1 MYYKEQEENENFEF
15 DSVLTR
21 DDLIEGK
28 KDIKKIN
35 NKNGVILVDDH
46 KDYAKD
52 LKRYIQIFPYNGQED
67 DGSLVILLGF
77 SQIIIGGYLLS
88 FFIYFIPLT
97 NTLYST
103 TLIIPLSI
111 LYYSALRSLEDSY
124 AICTLNESNNQS
136 AISYHC

>member
-52 LKRYIQIFPYNGQED
+52 LKRYIQIFPYNGRKD
-67 DGSLVILLGF
+67 DGSLVFLLGF
-77 SQIIIGGYLLS
+77 LNRIKDSKNIDTELKKHGE
-88 FFIYFIPLT
+88 F
-97 NTLYST
+97 
-103 TLIIPLSI
+103 
-111 LYYSALRSLEDSY
+111 LEELKNFGFY
-124 AICTLNESNNQS
+124 
-136 AISYHC
+136 